1 MGKIILVR
9 HGESKLNIEGVY
21 YGVLNPELTEK
32 GKEQAKK
39 TREVLKSINYEKIY
53 ASDLKRAVDTAE
65 IVNYK
70 ELEILIDEELRELN
84 FGIFEGHTY
93 KELLEKYPEEL
104 KKSQSNWKNYN
115 YITGESV
122 LELQKRAVDFIEKK
136 VDLEENTVLVTHW
149 GVINT
154 ILSHYFSKELES
166 YWKFSVENGGV
177 VIIEFSEGY
186 PILKGL
192 NIGGKVTV

>member
-1 MGKIILVR
+1 MGKIILIR
-9 HGESKLNIEGVY
+9 HGESKLNVEGVY
-21 YGVLNPELTEK
+21 YGILNQELTEK

-39 TREVLKSINYEKIY
+39 TREILKNISYEKIY
-53 ASDLKRAVDTAE
+53 TSDLKRAIETAE

-70 ELEILIDEELRELN
+70 ELEISIDEELRELN
-84 FGIFEGHTY
+84 FGIFEGRSY
-93 KELLEKYPEEL
+93 EELLEKYPEEL
-104 KKSQSNWKNYN
+104 KKSQKNWENYN

-122 LELQKRAVDFIEKK
+122 LELQKRAINFIEKK
-136 VDLEENTVLVTHW
+136 IDLEKDTVLVTHW

-154 ILSHYFSKELES
+154 ILSHYFSNGLES
-166 YWKFSVENGGV
+166 YWKFSVKNGGV

-192 NIGGKVTV
+192 NIGG

>member
-21 YGVLNPELTEK
+21 YGILDPELTEK
-32 GKEQAKK
+32 GKEQAEK
-39 TREVLKSINYEKIY
+39 TREILKSINYEKIY
-53 ASDLKRAVDTAE
+53 ASDLRRAIDTAE

-70 ELEILIDEELRELN
+70 KLEILIDQELRELN
-84 FGIFEGHTY
+84 FGIFEGHSY
-93 KELLEKYPEEL
+93 KELLDKYPEEL
-104 KKSQSNWKNYN
+104 KKSQSNWENYN

-122 LELQKRAVDFIEKK
+122 LELQKRAINFIEKK
-136 VDLEENTVLVTHW
+136 VDLDGTTVLVTHW

-154 ILSHYFSKELES
+154 ILSHYFSNGLES
-166 YWKFSVENGGV
+166 YWKFNVENGGV

-192 NIGGKVTV
+192 NIGG

>member
-9 HGESKLNIEGVY
+9 HGESKLNVEGVY
-21 YGVLNPELTEK
+21 YGILNPGLTEK

-39 TREVLKSINYEKIY
+39 TREILKNISYEKIY
-53 ASDLKRAVDTAE
+53 TSDLKRAIETAE

-70 ELEILIDEELRELN
+70 ELEISIDEELRELN
-84 FGIFEGHTY
+84 FGIFEGRSY
-93 KELLEKYPEEL
+93 EELLEKYPEEL
-104 KKSQSNWKNYN
+104 KKSQKNWENYN

-122 LELQKRAVDFIEKK
+122 LELQKRAINFIEKK
-136 VDLEENTVLVTHW
+136 IDLEKDTVLVTHW

-154 ILSHYFSKELES
+154 ILSHYFSNGLES
-166 YWKFSVENGGV
+166 YWKFSVKNGGV

-192 NIGGKVTV
+192 NIGG

>member
-1 MGKIILVR
+1 MGKIILIR
-9 HGESKLNIEGVY
+9 HGESKLNVEGVY
-21 YGVLNPELTEK
+21 YGILNPELTEK

-39 TREVLKSINYEKIY
+39 TREILKNISYEKIY
-53 ASDLKRAVDTAE
+53 TSDLKRAIETAE

-70 ELEILIDEELRELN
+70 ELEISIDEELRELN
-84 FGIFEGHTY
+84 FGIFEGRSY
-93 KELLEKYPEEL
+93 EELLEKYPEEL
-104 KKSQSNWKNYN
+104 KKSQKNWENYN

-122 LELQKRAVDFIEKK
+122 LELQKRTINFIEKK
-136 VDLEENTVLVTHW
+136 IDLEKDTVLVTHW

-154 ILSHYFSKELES
+154 ILSHYFSNGLES
-166 YWKFSVENGGV
+166 YWKFSVKNGGV

-192 NIGGKVTV
+192 NIGG

>member
-1 MGKIILVR
+1 MGKIILIR
-9 HGESKLNIEGVY
+9 HGESKLNVEGVY
-21 YGVLNPELTEK
+21 YGILNPELTEK

-39 TREVLKSINYEKIY
+39 TREILKNISYEKIHT
-53 ASDLKRAVDTAE
+53 SDLKRAIETAE

-70 ELEILIDEELRELN
+70 ELEISIDEELRELN
-84 FGIFEGHTY
+84 FGIFEGRSY
-93 KELLEKYPEEL
+93 EELLEKYPEEL
-104 KKSQSNWKNYN
+104 KKSQKNWENYN

-122 LELQKRAVDFIEKK
+122 LELQKRAINFIEKK
-136 VDLEENTVLVTHW
+136 IDLEKDTVLVTHW

-154 ILSHYFSKELES
+154 ILSHYFSNGLES
-166 YWKFSVENGGV
+166 YWKFSVKNGGV

-192 NIGGKVTV
+192 NIGG

>member
-1 MGKIILVR
+1 MGKIVLVR

-21 YGVLNPELTEK
+21 YGVLDPELTEK
-32 GKEQAKK
+32 GKEQAVK
-39 TREVLKSINYEKIY
+39 TREILKNINYEKIY
-53 ASDLKRAVDTAE
+53 ASDLKRAIDTAE

-70 ELEILIDEELRELN
+70 KLEVLIDQELRELN
-84 FGIFEGHTY
+84 FGIFEGYSY

-104 KKSQSNWKNYN
+104 KKSQSNWENYN

-122 LELQKRAVDFIEKK
+122 LELQKRAVNFIEKK
-136 VDLEENTVLVTHW
+136 VDLDGTTVLVTHW

-154 ILSHYFSKELES
+154 ILSHYFSNGLES
-166 YWKFSVENGGV
+166 YWKFSVENGGI

-192 NIGGKVTV
+192 NIGG